1 MGKKQKKV
9 VKAQE
14 FRKREEDVSS
24 SPFSS
29 IILKEKKEK
38 EKTSRPKSASKVKKP
53 SEIVGGYDPN
63 ASFAD
68 ILASYERTGNP
79 YSMPQKG
86 GADKKE
92 PSMDFAAILEKWE
105 SRGRIKPDSPSRK
118 KSTYTATK
126 SFGDI
131 LSEFETGRPKE
142 KSPCPK
148 KQEKDEEEV
157 LGTVSEPTKVQADLF
172 KKPEEDEKRSPVAS
186 WSIFGG
192 NGSFVRKAAEE
203 KKPEAETAAP
213 SSMKYNPT
221 KPFSEILSSYY
232 SGEKKAEKVEE
243 DAGSKTFEQILKEKG
258 DDEKK
263 TRSYTVSELRA
274 MLPQSTLDLHGM
286 TQEEC
291 IKAVESFLSD
301 AKKNG
306 LRKISIITGKGL
318 HSDNGIPVLKE
329 TAEKVLENSG
339 LVSEQSRAPS
349 NHGGGGAIWIILKKE

>member
-14 FRKREEDVSS
+14 FRKREEDASS

-29 IILKEKKEK
+29 IILKEKKEE
-38 EKTSRPKSASKVKKP
+38 EKTSMPKAASKVKKP
-53 SEIVGGYDPN
+53 SEIVGGYDPK

-92 PSMDFAAILEKWE
+92 PAMDFATILEKWE
-105 SRGRIKPDSPSRK
+105 NRGKIKPDSPSRK

-131 LSEFETGRPKE
+131 LSEFETGKPVE
-142 KSPCPK
+142 KNLH
-148 KQEKDEEEV
+148 QEKIEKEV
-157 LGTVSEPTKVQADLF
+157 PSTLSETPKDQDALF

-186 WSIFGG
+186 WSIFGD
-192 NGSFVRKAAEE
+192 NRSFVRKLEEE
-203 KKPEAETAAP
+203 KKPDAEPSAP
-213 SSMKYNPT
+213 SSRQYNPT

-232 SGEKKAEKVEE
+232 AGEKKTEKVGN
-243 DAGSKTFEQILKEKG
+243 DAGNKTFEQILKEKG
-258 DDEKK
+258 DEEKK

-291 IKAVESFLSD
+291 IKAVEDFLSD

-318 HSDNGIPVLKE
+318 HSDKGMPVLKE
-329 TAEKVLENSG
+329 TAERVLENSG

-349 NHGGGGAIWIILKKE
+349 SHGGGGAIWIILKKE

>member
-14 FRKREEDVSS
+14 FRKREEEVIS

-29 IILKEKKEK
+29 IILKEKKEE
-38 EKTSRPKSASKVKKP
+38 EKTSRPKAAFGGKKP
-53 SEIVGGYDPN
+53 SEIVGGYDPK

-86 GADKKE
+86 GVDKKG

-105 SRGRIKPDSPSRK
+105 NRGKIKPDNPSRK

-131 LSEFETGRPKE
+131 LSEFETGKPAE
-142 KSPCPK
+142 KGICQK
-148 KQEKDEEEV
+148 KQQKDGEGEQTT
-157 LGTVSEPTKVQADLF
+157 LPEPLKDQDALF

-186 WSIFGG
+186 WSIFGD
-192 NGSFVRKAAEE
+192 NKSFVRKQVE
-203 KKPEAETAAP
+203 KKGFDTDPIAP
-213 SSMKYNPT
+213 SSKQYNPT

-232 SGEKKAEKVEE
+232 SGERKSEKAIG
-243 DAGSKTFEQILKEKG
+243 DAGNKTFEQILKEKG
-258 DDEKK
+258 DDEKR

-286 TQEEC
+286 NQEEC
-291 IKAVESFLSD
+291 IKAVEDFLSD

-329 TAEKVLENSG
+329 TAERVLENSG

-349 NHGGGGAIWIILKKE
+349 SHGGGGAIWIILKKE